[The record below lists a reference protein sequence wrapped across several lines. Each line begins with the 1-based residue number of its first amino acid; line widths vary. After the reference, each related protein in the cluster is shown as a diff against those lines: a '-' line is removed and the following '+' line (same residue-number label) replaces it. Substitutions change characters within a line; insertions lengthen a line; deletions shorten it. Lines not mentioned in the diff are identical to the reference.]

1 MTDEVWRRSG
11 IESPCV
17 KICMIHPEAGLCAG
31 CLRTR
36 DEIAMWSRYSDAER
50 AEIMEALP
58 ERRARLV
65 RRRGGRQGRLHRKE

>member
-50 AEIMEALP
+50 AGIMEALP
-58 ERRARLV
+58 ERRAHLV
-65 RRRGGRQGRLHRKE
+65 RRRGGRQGRLHRKD